1 MAKNAQEI
9 QALKD
14 KVHNAMQANAARW
27 SGDMANVPLFAGD
40 TVTLTGEPIKV
51 KSTTPGVPDW
61 DAFETKEGFPI
72 SFSQLFR
79 KGNGL
84 KFPAAVKTPAEA
96 ADALIDKIGSMD
108 DGLPLVVRD
117 VKKRESSTRNTK
129 NTYMFFEAIDI

>member
-14 KVHNAMQANAARW
+14 KVHAAMQKNAARW
-27 SGDMANVPLFAGD
+27 SGEMANVPLFAGD
-40 TVTLTGEPIKV
+40 TITLTGETDTI

-61 DAFETKEGFPI
+61 DAFLTKEGFPI
-72 SFSQLFR
+72 SYSQLFR

-84 KFPAAVKTPAEA
+84 KFPANVKTPTEA
-96 ADALIDKIGSMD
+96 ADALIDKIGAMD
-108 DGLPLVVRD
+108 DGLPLNIRD

-129 NTYMFFEAIDI
+129 NTYMFFEPIEI